1 MDLEQRKLSKE
12 EWDSLEIAVSPEEL
26 GILKMI
32 HVGFDS
38 PGITSNATTTLLNFI
53 KLSIQDDKNGKKKR
67 EFDEYLYKTYFQDM
81 IDKMF
86 EEHNLKSNCKIKGS
100 KQKLKKA
107 DLIRIQNFETKINSI
122 KDNIFEFVLVDK
134 LKNFLDARGA
144 IKNKL
149 YYTLKHLL
157 KYKISNINCVI
168 SEQIKYVINLYDD
181 SVSKIEFIENA
192 YQYIERNTDLIRYKD
207 LRLYKHQRDIF
218 VCCKQEG
225 PKMIMYQAPTGMG
238 KTLTPIGLSKRYK
251 IIFVCAAK
259 HVGLQLAKACISMNI
274 KIAVAFGCKDT
285 DNIRLHWFAAKESVR
300 NRKTGG
306 IFRVDNSVGDNV
318 EIMISDI
325 QSYLPAMRYMKAFNQ
340 SEDLLLYWDE
350 PTITLDY
357 KKHPFH
363 NIMKQNWQD
372 NEIPNIILSSATLP
386 KVEDIQETVDSFIE
400 KFSSANIITISNNE
414 CSKTIPII
422 DSNGMV
428 VMPHLL
434 FSTYEEIRGC
444 LEHIKNYKT
453 LLRHLDVREITKFI
467 IYVNK
472 NCTFNVRYQIDNYF
486 ESIETITTNSIKRY
500 YLILLNN
507 LKDQYEPVHEYFIA
521 ERQPLYESS
530 INITTNDAHT
540 LTDGPTIY
548 LADNVERIG
557 KFCLKTASIPRVMFG
572 AIIEDIKNNEK
583 LRQEIEQLMKDLNKN
598 KDNSEEK
605 ADDKVKENDD
615 KDTKDILTLERCE
628 FLRGQVRR
636 VQLGNKFIPN
646 STEHLET
653 WGKGNIKNAFSSAI
667 DDDIVERIMLLDV
680 NVNWKFLLLMGIGVF
695 TKHACDDY
703 VAIMKDLAMHQRLY
717 LIIASTDYI
726 YGTNYQFCHGYI
738 GKDLGEMSQEKI
750 IQGCGRVGRKDEKN
764 DYSIRV
770 RHDGII
776 TKLFTKSDDNT
787 EAINMNNLFC
797 KKEEYD
803 DGEECGEFF

>member
-12 EWDSLEIAVSPEEL
+12 EWDSLEIPVSPEEL
-26 GILKMI
+26 NILKMI
-32 HVGFDS
+32 RDGFDS
-38 PGITSNATTTLLNFI
+38 PGITSNATTTLMTFI
-53 KLSIQDDKNGKKKR
+53 KLSIQDDRDGKKKK
-67 EFDEYLYKTYFQDM
+67 EFDEYLYKTYFQDI
-81 IDKMF
+81 IDDMF
-86 EEHNLKSNCKIKGS
+86 KKHNITSKYKINKN

-107 DLIRIQNFETKINSI
+107 DLIRIQNFETKLNSI
-122 KDNIFEFVLVDK
+122 KSNVFEFVLVDK
-134 LKNFLDARGA
+134 LLKFLESDGA

-157 KYKISNINCVI
+157 KYKISNINTI
-168 SEQIKYVINLYDD
+168 IRNQINYVINLYDD

-192 YQYIERNTDLIRYKD
+192 YQYIERNSDLVRYKD

-238 KTLTPIGLSKRYK
+238 KTLTPIGLSKKYK

-340 SEDLLLYWDE
+340 PEDLLLYWDE

-386 KVEDIQETVDSFIE
+386 KVDDIQETVDSFIE
-400 KFSSANIITISNNE
+400 KFSSSNIVTIVNNE
-414 CSKTIPII
+414 CYKTIPII

-428 VMPHLL
+428 VMPHFM
-434 FSTYEEIRGC
+434 FSTYEEIRAF
-444 LEHIKNYKT
+444 LQHIKNYKT

-472 NCTFNVRYQIDNYF
+472 NCELNVRYQIDNYF
-486 ESIETITTNSIKRY
+486 ESIDTITINSLKRY
-500 YLILLNN
+500 YLVLLNN
-507 LKDQYEPVHEYFIA
+507 LKEQYESVHKYFMMG
-521 ERQPLYESS
+521 QKTLYESS
-530 INITTNDAHT
+530 IYITTKDANT

-548 LADNVERIG
+548 LADNVELIG
-557 KFCLKTASIPRVMFG
+557 KFCLKTASIPKVMFG

-583 LRQEIEQLMKDLNKN
+583 LRLEIEQLMKDLNKN

-605 ADDKVKENDD
+605 EGDKVKDSNE
-615 KDTKDILTLERCE
+615 KDTKDMLTLERCD
-628 FLRGQVRR
+628 FLRGQLRR
-636 VQLGNKFIPN
+636 IQLGNKFIPN
-646 STEHLET
+646 SKEHLET
-653 WGKGNIKNAFSSAI
+653 WGKEDVKNAFCSAI

-738 GKDLGEMSQEKI
+738 GKDLQGMSQEKI
-750 IQGCGRVGRKDEKN
+750 IQGLGRVGRKNEKN

-770 RHDGII
+770 RHNDII

-787 EAINMNNLFC
+787 EAINMNALFC
-797 KKEEYD
+797 KKEYYD
-803 DGEECGEFF
+803 DDEGCGEFF

>member
-12 EWDSLEIAVSPEEL
+12 EWDSLEISVSPEEL
-26 GILKMI
+26 KILKMI
-32 HVGFDS
+32 YDGFDN
-38 PGITSNATTTLLNFI
+38 PGIVSNTTSTLLNYI
-53 KLSIQDDKNGKKKR
+53 KLSIQDDPNGNKR
-67 EFDEYLYKTYFQDM
+67 KGYDNYLYKEYFHDN
-81 IDKMF
+81 IVKMF
-86 EEHNLKSNCKIKGS
+86 KKHNLILNYKDTNN

-107 DLIRIQNFETKINSI
+107 DLIRIENFEKKLNNI
-122 KDNIFEFVLVDK
+122 KHDIFEFVLIVK
-134 LKNFLDARGA
+134 LEQFLEAEGA

-157 KYKISNINCVI
+157 KYKITNINSIICEHI
-168 SEQIKYVINLYDD
+168 NNVINLYDE
-181 SVSKIEFIENA
+181 SVSKIDFIENA
-192 YQYIERNTDLIRYKD
+192 YEYIERNSDLVRYKD
-207 LRLYKHQRDIF
+207 LRLYKHQRDVF

-238 KTLTPIGLSKRYK
+238 KTLTPIGLTKKYK

-274 KIAVAFGCKDT
+274 KIAVAFGCRDV

-340 SEDLLLYWDE
+340 VEDLLLYWDE

-357 KKHPFH
+357 KTHPFH

-372 NEIPNIILSSATLP
+372 NDIPNIILSSATLP
-386 KVEDIQETVDSFIE
+386 KVDDIQETVDSFIE
-400 KFSSANIITISNNE
+400 KFSSSNIVTIVNNE
-414 CSKTIPII
+414 CYKTIPII
-422 DSNGMV
+422 EPNGMV
-428 VMPHLL
+428 VMPHYM
-434 FSTYEEIRGC
+434 FSTYEEVKEFLQHIR
-444 LEHIKNYKT
+444 NYKT
-453 LLRHLDVREITKFI
+453 LLRHIDVREITKFI
-467 IYVNK
+467 VYVNN
-472 NCTFNVRYQIDNYF
+472 NCQLNVRYQLENYF
-486 ESIETITTNSIKRY
+486 ESVETITINSLKRY
-500 YLILLNN
+500 YLVLLNN
-507 LKDQYEPVHEYFIA
+507 LKEQYGPVHEYFITK
-521 ERQPLYESS
+521 RRPLYNSS
-530 INITTNDAHT
+530 INITTKDAYT

-548 LADNVERIG
+548 LADNVELIG
-557 KFCLKTASIPRVMFG
+557 KFCLKTASIPKVMFG

-598 KDNSEEK
+598 KDNSEGKEG
-605 ADDKVKENDD
+605 DKVKDSSD
-615 KDTKDILTLERCE
+615 KDTREMLTLEKCD
-628 FLRGQVRR
+628 FLRGQLRR

-646 STEHLET
+646 SKEHLET
-653 WGKGNIKNAFSSAI
+653 WEKSHIKNAFSSAI

-703 VAIMKDLAMHQRLY
+703 VAIMKDLAMHQNLY

-738 GKDLGEMSQEKI
+738 GKDLREMSQEKI
-750 IQGCGRVGRKDEKN
+750 IQGLGRVGRKNEKN
-764 DYSIRV
+764 DYSIRI
-770 RHDGII
+770 RHDEII
-776 TKLFTKSDDNT
+776 TKLFTKSNDNT
-787 EAINMNNLFC
+787 EANNMNKLFC
-797 KKEEYD
+797 KKEYYD
-803 DGEECGEFF
+803 DDDDCGEFF